1 MTTIKSAM
9 ELPLDVQIRIQD
21 RGGTG
26 ITHSNWEVYHK
37 LRDEGSVWFII
48 TRITLHLI
56 IDILEALSRVF
67 RFFLALSGTS
77 HAFRFLRAGRFP
89 YSGESSDIRA

>member
-1 MTTIKSAM
+1 M
-9 ELPLDVQIRIQD
+9 ELPLDGQIRIQD

-48 TRITLHLI
+48 TRVQQVNHLRLQN
-56 IDILEALSRVF
+56 DDCAQPS
-67 RFFLALSGTS
+67 
-77 HAFRFLRAGRFP
+77 
-89 YSGESSDIRA
+89 